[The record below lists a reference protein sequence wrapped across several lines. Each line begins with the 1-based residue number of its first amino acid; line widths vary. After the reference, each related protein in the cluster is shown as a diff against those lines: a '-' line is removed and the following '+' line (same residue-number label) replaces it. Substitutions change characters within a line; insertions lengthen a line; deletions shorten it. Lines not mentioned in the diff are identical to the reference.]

1 MYIVDQYHEPRAF
14 NEVLSTDS
22 GLESV
27 TKDLQGP
34 KRHPMK
40 ENRMWSSLLSLVTAY
55 NHQERLKFVVV
66 LTRAPLRQ

>member
-1 MYIVDQYHEPRAF
+1 M
-14 NEVLSTDS
+14 LSTDS

-55 NHQERLKFVVV
+55 NHEERLKFVVV